1 MKKHSYFFIYL
12 CFIVL
17 ITTSQS
23 CIHITPPPEAD
34 SCSHR
39 GITYKIDGTLY
50 SFDDENVTAEIRHDA
65 AIGKFY
71 DIWSD
76 DNVNG
81 QNGFYFHSTVTETG
95 EQAPYA
101 PDWFTTDDV
110 GNIAFLNQKNR
121 RTNHIQGH
129 QRSQCSRTT
138 RGNRFFRNIRRERN
152 NPPHHRRENLHRYR
166 YGRLK
171 VAERN
176 LGNRTKSCPAS
187 EKNQQLK
194 QML

>member
-110 GNIAFLNQKNR
+110 GNIAFLNQKTGVQITFKVIKGANAPGQPVEIDFSG
-121 RTNHIQGH
+121 TFEENG
-129 QRSQCSRTT
+129 TT
-138 RGNRFFRNIRRERN
+138 RHITDGKICTDIDT
-152 NPPHHRRENLHRYR
+152 
-166 YGRLK
+166 
-171 VAERN
+171 VD
-176 LGNRTKSCPAS
+176 
-187 EKNQQLK
+187 
-194 QML
+194 